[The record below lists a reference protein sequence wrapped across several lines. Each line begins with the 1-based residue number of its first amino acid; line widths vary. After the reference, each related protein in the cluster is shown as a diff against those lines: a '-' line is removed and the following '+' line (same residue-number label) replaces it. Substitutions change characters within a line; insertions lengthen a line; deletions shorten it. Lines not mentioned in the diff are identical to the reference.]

1 MRTIMD
7 SFKHIS
13 INEVQ
18 QLITDNTGAKI
29 VDIRDPQSFTD
40 AHIEDSLHLTDSTL
54 GNFMQE
60 TDFDVPVVVVCYH
73 GRSSQGAAQYLVEQ
87 GFEEVYSM
95 DGGFEAWRREY
106 AFIAK

>member
-1 MRTIMD
+1 MD
-7 SFKHIS
+7 TFQHIS
-13 INEVQ
+13 VAQVQ
-18 QLITDNTGAKI
+18 DKVVNQEPIEI

-54 GNFMQE
+54 GNFMQQ
-60 TDFDVPVVVVCYH
+60 TDFDTPVVVVCYH

-95 DGGFEAWRREY
+95 DGGFEAWRREC
-106 AFIAK
+106 AFVTK

>member
-1 MRTIMD
+1 MQFR
-7 SFKHIS
+7 HIS

-18 QLITDNTGAKI
+18 QLVSDNTAVKI
-29 VDIRDPQSFTD
+29 VDIRDPQSFID

-54 GNFMQE
+54 GLFMQE
-60 TDFDVPVVVVCYH
+60 IDFETPVIVVCYH

-87 GFEEVYSM
+87 GFEHVYSM

-106 AFIAK
+106 AFVTK

>member
-1 MRTIMD
+1 MD
-7 SFKHIS
+7 TFQHIS
-13 INEVQ
+13 VTQVQ
-18 QLITDNTGAKI
+18 DKVANQEPIKI

-40 AHIEDSLHLTDSTL
+40 AHIADSLHLTDSVL
-54 GNFMQE
+54 GNFMQQ

-95 DGGFEAWRREY
+95 DGGFEAWRREC
-106 AFIAK
+106 AFVST

>member
-1 MRTIMD
+1 MD

-18 QLITDNTGAKI
+18 KLVCDSKDVKI

-40 AHIEDSLHLTDSTL
+40 AHIANSLHLTDSTL
-54 GNFMQE
+54 GNFMQQ
-60 TDFDVPVVVVCYH
+60 TDFDSPVVVVCYH

-95 DGGFEAWRREY
+95 DGGFEAWRREC
-106 AFIAK
+106 AFVST

>member
-1 MRTIMD
+1 MRKIMD

-13 INEVQ
+13 INGVQ
-18 QLITDNTGAKI
+18 QLAIDHGDIKI

-40 AHIEDSLHLTDSTL
+40 AHIADSLHLTDATL
-54 GNFMQE
+54 GLFMQE
-60 TDFDVPVVVVCYH
+60 TDFETPVVVVCYH

-87 GFEEVYSM
+87 GFEDVYSM

-106 AFIAK
+106 EFVTK